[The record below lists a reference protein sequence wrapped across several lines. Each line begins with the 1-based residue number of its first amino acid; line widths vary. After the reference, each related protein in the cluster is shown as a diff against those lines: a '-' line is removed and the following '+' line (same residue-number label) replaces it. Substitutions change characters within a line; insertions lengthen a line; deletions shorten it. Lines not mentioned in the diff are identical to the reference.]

1 MRCSNCGEQVS
12 SGSSNCRY
20 CGNALQ
26 ENVTVRQGK
35 NPVQTIFSIFVFL
48 LDLLVY
54 MMMASLR
61 IFLSLLRSIF

>member
-12 SGSSNCRY
+12 RGSSNCRY

-35 NPVQTIFSIFVFL
+35 HPVQTIFSIFVFL
-48 LDLLVY
+48 LDLIVS
-54 MMMASLR
+54 MMMLTLR
-61 IFLSLLRSIF
+61 IVTNALRSIF